1 MLCCPPGNGGL
12 QVTLNRTELL
22 IDGLCF
28 GEGPRWHDGALWLSD
43 MHAREVLRIGGNG
56 QAETV
61 VRVENCPSGLGWLP
75 DGELLVVSMHDRC
88 LLRYDGEQLHRHAD
102 LSPFATFHC
111 NDMVVDGEGR
121 AYVGNF
127 GFDLH
132 TGSKPVPATL
142 VCVEPDGS
150 ARAVADDL
158 MFPNGTVIT
167 PDGSTLIIAES
178 FGARLTAFDIAANG
192 DLSNRRVWAE
202 LPKGAVPDGI
212 CLDSEGGIWSAS
224 PTTCECIRQ
233 DEGGEITHRVEL
245 GQGAFACMLGGADGT
260 TLYILTAD
268 SSDPAECAAN
278 RTGKIEAAAA
288 PYPGTGWP

>member
-1 MLCCPPGNGGL
+1 
-12 QVTLNRTELL
+12 VTLSRTETLVE
-22 IDGLCF
+22 GLCF

-43 MHAREVLRIGGNG
+43 MHAREVIRVSDEG
-56 QAETV
+56 QV
-61 VRVENCPSGLGWLP
+61 SSIVHVENCPSGLGWLP
-75 DGELLVVSMHDRC
+75 DGQLLVVSMNDRR
-88 LLRYDGEQLHRHAD
+88 LLRYDGQQLHEHAD
-102 LSPFATFHC
+102 LSQFATFHC
-111 NDMVVDGEGR
+111 NDMVVDDHGR

-132 TGSKPVPATL
+132 TGGKPVPATL

-150 ARAVADDL
+150 VRAVADDL

-167 PDGSTLIIAES
+167 PDRSTLIIAES

-192 DLSNRRVWAE
+192 DLSNRRIWAE

-233 DEGGEITHRVEL
+233 DEGGEITHRVEVD
-245 GQGAFACMLGGADGT
+245 QGAFACMLGGSEGT
-260 TLYILTAD
+260 MLYVLTSD
-268 SSDPAECAAN
+268 SSDPVECAAN
-278 RTGKIEAAAA
+278 RTGKIEMSRA
-288 PYPGTGWP
+288 PYPGAGWP